1 VTELITPKRRY
12 TSTRRRTQANETR
25 KQIIDAAKK
34 IFFMQGYSGATIDS
48 IAQEAG
54 VSPETVYA
62 VFGNKRTILSNLINV
77 SVGGDNQPIPLLKR
91 SGPQAVLHE
100 NDPIRVIDLFAQDI
114 SAILERVAPVME
126 ITRYAAKTEPDI
138 ANLLKNMLDQRME
151 NLRVIPRHLSALGAL
166 REGLD
171 VAQATEI
178 IWVITSP
185 EVFIL
190 LLRDRGWSK
199 ETYVQW
205 LSDTLIRL
213 LLP

>member
-1 VTELITPKRRY
+1 MTRLTTSKRRY
-12 TSTRRRTQANETR
+12 NSTRRQAQANETR
-25 KQIIDAAKK
+25 RKIIDAANKL
-34 IFFMQGYSGATIDS
+34 FLLQGYPGATIES

-62 VFGNKRTILSNLINV
+62 VFGNKRSILTNLIDV
-77 SVGGDNQPIPLLKR
+77 LVGGDNLPIPLLQR

-100 NDPIRVIDLFAQDI
+100 NDPVRLLNLFAQDI
-114 SAILERVAPVME
+114 SAILERVAPVFE
-126 ITRYAAKTEPDI
+126 IIRSAAMKETDI
-138 ANLLKNMLDQRME
+138 ADLLKNVLDQRMK
-151 NLRVIPRHLSALGAL
+151 NLRAVSQHLAALGSF

-171 VAQATEI
+171 EAQATEI

-185 EVFIL
+185 EVFSL
-190 LLRDRGWSK
+190 LLKDRGWTK
-199 ETYVQW
+199 EHYVHW